1 MKKGLNYSLR
11 VLFDTF
17 LAGILFSVLSE
28 LVFLAIAKLLNFDIY
43 LDTDVFMSVLVAI
56 FLTFI
61 FSGKNIINQLFINGF
76 SRKKIANIKTLSCMI
91 YSLTFF
97 LLIFLFEIFYA
108 KLFSNIMDLETIIR
122 LVVIYLSICVSAE
135 LATFISLLYKNIS
148 MKKGKGVHKTF
159 YRYMYSFGVILL
171 TYIYRIVYPNV
182 LEYYTIIV
190 LAVIAVLFCCLQFYL
205 ARANRKWILNIDI
218 RA

>member
-61 FSGKNIINQLFINGF
+61 FSGK
-76 SRKKIANIKTLSCMI
+76 KTL
-91 YSLTFF
+91 
-97 LLIFLFEIFYA
+97 
-108 KLFSNIMDLETIIR
+108 
-122 LVVIYLSICVSAE
+122 
-135 LATFISLLYKNIS
+135 
-148 MKKGKGVHKTF
+148 
-159 YRYMYSFGVILL
+159 
-171 TYIYRIVYPNV
+171 
-182 LEYYTIIV
+182 
-190 LAVIAVLFCCLQFYL
+190 
-205 ARANRKWILNIDI
+205 
-218 RA
+218 